1 MSQRSEG
8 SCTRCTHANAFPESY
23 FIYILKMEYGW
34 NLGLKVSFMIHTYL
48 TKKTVKIDSIFKL
61 KKLANG
67 KRIQKVLSIA
77 LLLYRESFWFWKS
90 KQETP
95 KSIPPYLFAKS
106 LATSLPIPEVAP
118 VTRATFPSKILGL
131 SEPLVGHFKS
141 QEISA
146 VIFFWPLSQG
156 KLLPC
161 PSTGPKMFYSSGT
174 NLLGQTKNKL
184 HIVGSSKLFV
194 PAQKT

>member
-1 MSQRSEG
+1 
-8 SCTRCTHANAFPESY
+8 
-23 FIYILKMEYGW
+23 MEYGW

-131 SEPLVGHFKS
+131 SEPLVGHFKG
-141 QEISA
+141 QEISE
-146 VIFFWPLSQG
+146 VIFVGLSQRV
-156 KLLPC
+156 KSCLVLLQV
-161 PSTGPKMFYSSGT
+161 PKC
-174 NLLGQTKNKL
+174 
-184 HIVGSSKLFV
+184 FV
-194 PAQKT
+194 PVQIIFRAAQKHFVLVQ